1 MRHFP
6 CTKIC
11 PFLHKL
17 SRVGTLGGSIIVG
30 AFSASTSSFD
40 SQLTKVAS
48 TNKTQTT
55 PKNNFN
61 FIILLIFAQHLVKSR
76 CEWTSNQGNK
86 IETKPVLAK
95 IIPFIRQMYVVDL
108 QLRFQFAIGLL
119 LELIR
124 IANFMIKSLSRIWR
138 EWKNLRS
145 LRVFADIFCHE
156 IRLIN
161 TSEPR

>member
-76 CEWTSNQGNK
+76 YEWTSNQGNK

-124 IANFMIKSLSRIWR
+124 IANFIQ
-138 EWKNLRS
+138 NLTWMENFEEPS
-145 LRVFADIFCHE
+145 CFWGYSV
-156 IRLIN
+156 IN